1 MNIKERLAKLE
12 KSQPK
17 INPLAHLTDAELK
30 EKAELVLIKLDEIA
44 KRDCPNCIG
53 CETPQK
59 CENLVIKAKIDA
71 ERLRNLLP
79 SF

>member
-17 INPLAHLTDAELK
+17 INPLAHLTDAELQ
-30 EKAELVLIKLDEIA
+30 EKAALLLIKVDEIA

-53 CETPQK
+53 CETPGK
-59 CENLVIKAKIDA
+59 CENLVIKAKIGA

-79 SF
+79 SL